1 MGTEGF
7 LNDGEVKSGVEANI
21 LKKSYK
27 LFPQK
32 NTLYTKNKNIRNIK
46 LFHIKINLL
55 YMDDINHEFGR
66 LNVIE
71 HT

>member
-32 NTLYTKNKNIRNIK
+32 NTLYTKNKNIGKHQIISYKNKSII
-46 LFHIKINLL
+46 H
-55 YMDDINHEFGR
+55 G
-66 LNVIE
+66 
-71 HT
+71 